1 VSIEPDRGFMRHIV
15 LTATCFAL
23 LTAAGCQRPQTSVQ
37 AAGPEGAGGGAGAPA
52 ASVPA
57 PPPEIAIPQGTALRV
72 RLAQTVDTERN
83 RSGDRFQA
91 TLDVPLVSGNRVIV
105 PRGTPFYGYV
115 VQAKPS
121 GRIKGRAV
129 LALRLD
135 SFELNGQSYTI
146 HSATPTRVS
155 KGHKKHDIVWIG
167 GGAAGGAGI
176 GALAGGPMG
185 ALIGAGAGA
194 GAGLTGGLITGK
206 KHVRLPVESRLTFT
220 LSSEIRVRS

>member
-1 VSIEPDRGFMRHIV
+1 M
-15 LTATCFAL
+15 
-23 LTAAGCQRPQTSVQ
+23 Q
-37 AAGPEGAGGGAGAPA
+37 AAGPEGTGSSAGAPA
-52 ASVPA
+52 ASAPTLPPA
-57 PPPEIAIPQGTALRV
+57 DIAFPQGTALRV
-72 RLAQTVDTERN
+72 RLAQSVDTERN
-83 RSGDRFQA
+83 RPGDRFQA

-105 PRGTPFYGYV
+105 PRGTPFYGQV
-115 VQAKPS
+115 IQAKPS
-121 GRIKGRAV
+121 GRFKGRAV

-135 SFELNGQSYTI
+135 SFQLNGESYSI
-146 HSATPTRVS
+146 RSAAPTRVS
-155 KGHKKHDIVWIG
+155 NGHKKHDTVWIG

-220 LSSEIRVRS
+220 LSSEIRVRG

>member
-1 VSIEPDRGFMRHIV
+1 MRKIILSAAFAALFG
-15 LTATCFAL
+15 LTA
-23 LTAAGCQRPQTSVQ
+23 CQRPETSVQ
-37 AAGPEGAGGGAGAPA
+37 AAGPEASGSAGAPA

-57 PPPEIAIPQGTALRV
+57 PPPPEITFPQGTALRV

-91 TLDVPLVSGNRVIV
+91 TLDVPLLSGDRVIV
-105 PRGTPFYGYV
+105 PQGTRFYGQV
-115 VQAKPS
+115 VDSRPS
-121 GRIKGRAV
+121 GRFKGRAV

-135 SFELNGQSYTI
+135 SFELNGQTYAI
-146 HSATPTRVS
+146 RSAAPTRVS
-155 KGHKKHDIVWIG
+155 KGHLKHDVAWIG
-167 GGAAGGAGI
+167 GGTAGGAGI

-206 KHVRLPVESRLTFT
+206 KHVRLPVETRLTFT
-220 LSSEIRVRS
+220 LKSDMRVPG

>member
-1 VSIEPDRGFMRHIV
+1 MKR
-15 LTATCFAL
+15 FAL
-23 LTAAGCQRPQTSVQ
+23 GTIGIALLALAGCQQPQTRVE
-37 AAGPEGAGGGAGAPA
+37 AAGPEAAGGGAGAPA

-72 RLAQTVDTERN
+72 RLAQTVDTQRN
-83 RSGDRFQA
+83 RPGDRFQA
-91 TLDVPLVSGNRVIV
+91 TLDVPLLSGNRVIV
-105 PRGTPFYGYV
+105 PQGTSFYGQV

-121 GRIKGRAV
+121 GRFKGRAV

-146 HSATPTRVS
+146 RSATPTRVS
-155 KGHKKHDIVWIG
+155 KGHLKHDTVWIG

-206 KHVRLPVESRLTFT
+206 KHVRLPVETRLTFT
-220 LSSEIRVRS
+220 LSSEIRVRG

>member
-1 VSIEPDRGFMRHIV
+1 
-15 LTATCFAL
+15 
-23 LTAAGCQRPQTSVQ
+23 VQ

-83 RSGDRFQA
+83 RAGDRFQA

-105 PRGTPFYGYV
+105 PQGTAFYGQV

-121 GRIKGRAV
+121 GRFKGRAV
-129 LALRLD
+129 LSLRLD
-135 SFELNGQSYTI
+135 SFELNGQVYTI
-146 HSATPTRVS
+146 RSATPTRVS
-155 KGHKKHDIVWIG
+155 KGHLKHDTVWIG

-176 GALAGGPMG
+176 GALAGGPVG

-206 KHVRLPVESRLTFT
+206 KHVRLPVETRLTFT
-220 LSSEIRVRS
+220 LSSDVRVRG